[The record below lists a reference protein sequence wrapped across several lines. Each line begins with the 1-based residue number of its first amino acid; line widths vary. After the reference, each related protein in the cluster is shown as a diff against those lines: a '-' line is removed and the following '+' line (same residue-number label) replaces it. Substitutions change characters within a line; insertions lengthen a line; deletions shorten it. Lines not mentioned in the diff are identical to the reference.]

1 MSKDYVTFKLRVQ
14 NEKGEWSP
22 YSEEQHFSIGL
33 IDRLDWKASWIYG
46 DYDVSKK
53 ERYPVDYFKKEFEV
67 KDTKQAFL
75 YVSALGIY
83 EAYLNGK
90 KVGNY
95 LLTPGSTDPRK
106 RVQYDTYNVSSLLIK
121 GHNELV
127 LLLADGWY
135 RGSIGAKGFTYVFG
149 KNTMVRAQLEN
160 KQNNGELQQIFT
172 DSSWNW
178 SKNKV
183 SLANS
188 DGCARRLLAAL
199 RTALPGCTFCFNLM

>member
-1 MSKDYVTFKLRVQ
+1 MKVINTKTEYLVNPLGLDIKHPRVTWNVVGEDIKSQKSFELIYVLDGEEKKVVKETSSTSYEFEDVLVSRDYVSYKVRVQ

-33 IDRLDWKASWIYG
+33 VDKLDWKASWIYG
-46 DYDVSKK
+46 DYNVSKK

-67 KDTKQAFL
+67 KDVKQAFL

-106 RVQYDTYNVSSLLIK
+106 RVNMI
-121 GHNELV
+121 
-127 LLLADGWY
+127 
-135 RGSIGAKGFTYVFG
+135 
-149 KNTMVRAQLEN
+149 
-160 KQNNGELQQIFT
+160 
-172 DSSWNW
+172 
-178 SKNKV
+178 
-183 SLANS
+183 
-188 DGCARRLLAAL
+188 
-199 RTALPGCTFCFNLM
+199 LMMFHLY